1 MNIKK
6 ELESI
11 FDDPLLEIS
20 PQEAALFDIPED
32 MQQVMKQR
40 NKADYIAHTRPCSN
54 FESYRPLFDKIHH
67 ELRAGRRRLDKIVKT
82 ASLEAGRYY
91 VVDGQLLYLEQVGD
105 RTKSTNGLPDAR
117 TRCIYENG
125 TETDILLQTLRKNVV
140 SNGYAV
146 TLLKEE
152 AESFNMPKEV
162 QPEDLCTGYIYVLR
176 SLSTN
181 EEIKNQKNLYK
192 IGVTTQTV
200 EERIARAAHEPT
212 YRMAEVEIVA
222 SYKVVNIHSQKLEHL
237 IHTVLKQAQYH
248 VTVIDD
254 QGEEHHPD
262 EWYVVHLN
270 MVEEIIQRIV
280 QGTILGYVY
289 NAKLQCLEQIEI

>member
-20 PQEAALFDIPED
+20 PQEAALFDLPEE
-32 MQQVMKQR
+32 MRQVMKLR
-40 NKADYIAHTRPCSN
+40 SKADYIAHTQPCAN
-54 FESYRPLFDKIHH
+54 FEAYRPLFDKIHH
-67 ELRAGRRRLDKIVKT
+67 ELRTGRRRLDKIVKT

-91 VVDGQLLYLEQVGD
+91 VVDGQLLYLEQVGN
-105 RTKSTNGLPDAR
+105 RVKSTNGLPDAR

-146 TLLKEE
+146 TLLTEE
-152 AESFNMPKEV
+152 AESFNMPEEV
-162 QPEDLCTGYIYVLR
+162 LPDDQCTGYIYVLR

-181 EEIKNQKNLYK
+181 KEIRDQKNLYK

-212 YRMAEVEIVA
+212 YLMAEVEIIA
-222 SYKVVNIHSQKLEHL
+222 TYKVVNIHSQKLEHL

-248 VTVIDD
+248 VKVIDD
-254 QGEEHHPD
+254 QGQEHHPD
-262 EWYVVHLN
+262 EWYVVHLS

-289 NAKLQCLEQIEI
+289 NAKLQSLEQKE

>member
-20 PQEAALFDIPED
+20 PQEAALFDLPEE
-32 MQQVMKQR
+32 MRQVMKQR
-40 NKADYIAHTRPCSN
+40 NKADYIAHTQPCAN
-54 FESYRPLFDKIHH
+54 FEAYRPLFDKIHH
-67 ELRAGRRRLDKIVKT
+67 ELRTGRRRLDKIVKT

-91 VVDGQLLYLEQVGD
+91 VVDGQLLYLEQVGN
-105 RTKSTNGLPDAR
+105 RVKSTNGLPDAR

-146 TLLKEE
+146 TLLTEE
-152 AESFNMPKEV
+152 AESFHMPEEV
-162 QPEDLCTGYIYVLR
+162 QPDDRCTGYIYVLR

-181 EEIKNQKNLYK
+181 KEIRSQKNLYK

-200 EERIARAAHEPT
+200 EERIARAAQEPT
-212 YRMAEVEIVA
+212 YLMAEVEIIA
-222 SYKVVNIHSQKLEHL
+222 TYKVVNIHSQKLEHL
-237 IHTVLKQAQYH
+237 IHNVLKQAQYH

-254 QGEEHHPD
+254 QGQEHRPD
-262 EWYVVHLN
+262 EWYVVHLS

-289 NAKLQCLEQIEI
+289 NAKLQCLEQIE

>member
-20 PQEAALFDIPED
+20 PQEAALFDLPEE
-32 MQQVMKQR
+32 MRQVMKQR
-40 NKADYIAHTRPCSN
+40 SKADYIAHTQPCAN
-54 FESYRPLFDKIHH
+54 FEAYRPLFDKIHH
-67 ELRAGRRRLDKIVKT
+67 ELRTGRRRLDKIVKT

-91 VVDGQLLYLEQVGD
+91 VVDGQLLYLEQVGN
-105 RTKSTNGLPDAR
+105 RVKSTNGLPDAR

-146 TLLKEE
+146 TLLTEE
-152 AESFNMPKEV
+152 AESFNMPEEV
-162 QPEDLCTGYIYVLR
+162 LPDDQCTGYIYVLR

-181 EEIKNQKNLYK
+181 KEIRDQKNLYK

-212 YRMAEVEIVA
+212 YLMAEVEIIA
-222 SYKVVNIHSQKLEHL
+222 TYKVVNIHSQKLEHL

-254 QGEEHHPD
+254 QGQEHHPD

-280 QGTILGYVY
+280 QGSILGYVY
-289 NAKLQCLEQIEI
+289 NAKLQCLEQIE

>member
-20 PQEAALFDIPED
+20 PQEAALFDLPEE
-32 MQQVMKQR
+32 MRQVMKQR
-40 NKADYIAHTRPCSN
+40 SKADYIAHTQPCAN
-54 FESYRPLFDKIHH
+54 FEAYRPLFDKIHH
-67 ELRAGRRRLDKIVKT
+67 ELRTGRRRLDKIVKT

-91 VVDGQLLYLEQVGD
+91 VVDGQLLYLEQVGN
-105 RTKSTNGLPDAR
+105 RVKSANGLPDAR

-146 TLLKEE
+146 TLLTEE
-152 AESFNMPKEV
+152 AESFNMPEEV
-162 QPEDLCTGYIYVLR
+162 LPDDQCTGYIYVLR

-181 EEIKNQKNLYK
+181 KEIRDQKNLYK
-192 IGVTTQTV
+192 IGVTIQTV

-212 YRMAEVEIVA
+212 YLMAEVEIIA
-222 SYKVVNIHSQKLEHL
+222 TYKVVNIHSQKLEHL

-254 QGEEHHPD
+254 QGQEHRPD
-262 EWYVVHLN
+262 EWYVVHLS

-289 NAKLQCLEQIEI
+289 NAKLQCLEQIE

>member
-20 PQEAALFDIPED
+20 PQEAALFDLPEE
-32 MQQVMKQR
+32 MRQVMKQR
-40 NKADYIAHTRPCSN
+40 NKADYIAHTQPCTN
-54 FESYRPLFDKIHH
+54 FEKYRPLFDKIHH
-67 ELRAGRRRLDKIVKT
+67 ELRTGRRRLDKIVKT

-91 VVDGQLLYLEQVGD
+91 VVDGQLLYLEQVGN
-105 RTKSTNGLPDAR
+105 RVKSTNGLPDAR

-125 TETDILLQTLRKNVV
+125 TESDILLQTLRKNVV

-146 TLLKEE
+146 TLRTEE
-152 AESFNMPKEV
+152 AESFNMPEEMLPDD
-162 QPEDLCTGYIYVLR
+162 QCTGYIYVLH

-181 EEIKNQKNLYK
+181 KEIRSQKNLYK

-212 YRMAEVEIVA
+212 YLMAEVEIIA
-222 SYKVVNIHSQKLEHL
+222 TYKVVNIHSQKLEHL

-254 QGEEHHPD
+254 QGQEHHPD
-262 EWYVVHLN
+262 EWYVVHLS

-289 NAKLQCLEQIEI
+289 NAKLQCLEQIE